1 MILAAKRDYY
11 EVLGIGKNADQ
22 PEIKKAYRKLAKKY
36 HPDSNS
42 GNAQAEE
49 RFKEITE
56 AYNVLSDPEKK
67 KLYDQFGHAAFDD
80 GGSPYEGGG
89 GSGFYWNPFGSSGF
103 YRTSSGTGAQSA
115 QNGSYREFHFEGSN
129 MDDIFGDLFG
139 DGSYGRG
146 YGSKGG
152 ADQRNSSGFRS
163 YRQEGSNGG
172 FREKGADLQADV
184 SVSFEE
190 AALGC
195 EKVIRFQG
203 TDGKIQSLQVHIPA
217 GIDDGKSVRLRGK
230 GASGIGGGEPG
241 DLLLKVKVMKK
252 AGFERKGMDLY
263 TTVNVPFTTA
273 VFGGEVPVQTLDGR
287 VICKIKK
294 GTQSGTKLRLKGK
307 GIVSM
312 RKPAEHG
319 DLYVTVQI
327 QVPQNLNPDAEKK
340 LREYE
345 KAYC

>member
-80 GGSPYEGGG
+80 GGNPYEGAG
-89 GSGFYWNPFGSSGF
+89 GSGFYGNPFGGSGNSGFYGNPFGSSGF
-103 YRTSSGTGAQSA
+103 YRTSSGTGTQSG
-115 QNGSYREFHFEGSN
+115 QNGSYHEFHFEGSN
-129 MDDIFGDLFG
+129 MDDIFGDFFG
-139 DGSYGRG
+139 DGRYGRG
-146 YGSKGG
+146 
-152 ADQRNSSGFRS
+152 
-163 YRQEGSNGG
+163 NGG

-203 TDGKIQSLQVHIPA
+203 TDGRIQSLQVHIPA

-287 VICKIKK
+287 VICKIRK